1 MQVLVMTTITTMM
14 SMSNHLGIMTNNM
27 GTVVNL
33 LMCLLTVSG
42 DDFLTLL
49 NVCGVHNLLTDLLG
63 DLARVLLRVLVALL
77 VLLVFTVR
85 SGRVSMASSIS
96 ITLVVSTIAVARMV
110 NTNNLRVMA
119 NNMGAVVNLLVF
131 LLTMS
136 SDNIFTFFNIG
147 DIHNNIILYMAL
159 IMLRLLGNLVA
170 LVVLLVMA
178 VRTTGVAMASMASCT
193 KDSRGREEEN

>member
-1 MQVLVMTTITTMM
+1 MFHFIYFKLY
-14 SMSNHLGIMTNNM
+14 
-27 GTVVNL
+27 
-33 LMCLLTVSG
+33 G
-42 DDFLTLL
+42 DDFFTLL

-96 ITLVVSTIAVARMV
+96 ITLVVSTIAVTRMV

-178 VRTTGVAMASMASCT
+178 VRTTGVAMASMASST

>member
-1 MQVLVMTTITTMM
+1 MM
-14 SMSNHLGIMTNNM
+14 SMSNNLGIMTNNM
-27 GTVVNL
+27 GT
-33 LMCLLTVSG
+33 
-42 DDFLTLL
+42 
-49 NVCGVHNLLTDLLG
+49 VHNLLTDLLG
-63 DLARVLLRVLVALL
+63 DLTRVLLRVLVALL

-85 SGRVSMASSIS
+85 PRRVSMASSIS
-96 ITLVVSTIAVARMV
+96 ITLVVSTIAVTRLV

-170 LVVLLVMA
+170 LV
-178 VRTTGVAMASMASCT
+178 
-193 KDSRGREEEN
+193 

>member
-1 MQVLVMTTITTMM
+1 MWCPQP
-14 SMSNHLGIMTNNM
+14 SCRFAWGSYESSPG
-27 GTVVNL
+27 
-33 LMCLLTVSG
+33 
-42 DDFLTLL
+42 
-49 NVCGVHNLLTDLLG
+49 
-63 DLARVLLRVLVALL
+63 VLVALL

-85 SGRVSMASSIS
+85 SGRVSMASSSS
-96 ITLVVSTIAVARMV
+96 ITLVVSTVAVTRMV

-159 IMLRLLGNLVA
+159 IMLRLLGDLVA

-178 VRTTGVAMASMASCT
+178 VRTTGVAMA
-193 KDSRGREEEN
+193 

>member
-1 MQVLVMTTITTMM
+1 M
-14 SMSNHLGIMTNNM
+14 SKHLGIMTNNM

-63 DLARVLLRVLVALL
+63 YLAGVLLGVLVALL
-77 VLLVFTVR
+77 VLLVLTVR
-85 SGRVSMASSIS
+85 SRRVSMTSSIS
-96 ITLVVSTIAVARMV
+96 ITLVVSTVAVTRMV

-131 LLTMS
+131 FLTMS

-170 LVVLLVMA
+170 LVPE
-178 VRTTGVAMASMASCT
+178 SH
-193 KDSRGREEEN
+193 

>member
-1 MQVLVMTTITTMM
+1 MQVLVMTTITAMM
-14 SMSNHLGIMTNNM
+14 SMSNNLGIMTNNM

-42 DDFLTLL
+42 DDFLTLF

-63 DLARVLLRVLVALL
+63 DLTRVLLRVLVALL

-85 SGRVSMASSIS
+85 SGRVSMTSSIS
-96 ITLVVSTIAVARMV
+96 ITLVVSTIAVTRMV

-119 NNMGAVVNLLVF
+119 NNMRAVVNLLVF

-178 VRTTGVAMASMASCT
+178 VRTTGVAMASMASST

>member
-1 MQVLVMTTITTMM
+1 
-14 SMSNHLGIMTNNM
+14 
-27 GTVVNL
+27 
-33 LMCLLTVSG
+33 MCLLTVSG

-49 NVCGVHNLLTDLLG
+49 NVCGVHNLLANLLG
-63 DLARVLLRVLVALL
+63 DLARVLLRVLLALL

-96 ITLVVSTIAVARMV
+96 ITLVVSTIAVTRMV

-119 NNMGAVVNLLVF
+119 NNMRAVVNLLVF

-136 SDNIFTFFNIG
+136 SDNIFTFFNIS

-159 IMLRLLGNLVA
+159 IVLRLLGNLVA
-170 LVVLLVMA
+170 LVVLLVVA
-178 VRTTGVAMASMASCT
+178 VRTTGVAVTSCFGSSST
-193 KDSRGREEEN
+193 KDSRGREEDN